1 MVRTQVSN
9 FCIDYSHWYVARS
22 NELHVSYGKAM
33 KASKRV
39 RLGLAMLRF
48 TASLD
53 LTFFCFFAAIIIFK
67 PQPIVTSTI
76 KHLMHRT
83 KKSI

>member
-1 MVRTQVSN
+1 
-9 FCIDYSHWYVARS
+9 
-22 NELHVSYGKAM
+22 M

-48 TASLD
+48 AASLD
-53 LTFFCFFAAIIIFK
+53 LTFFCFFAAIIILK
-67 PQPIVTSTI
+67 TQLIVTSTI